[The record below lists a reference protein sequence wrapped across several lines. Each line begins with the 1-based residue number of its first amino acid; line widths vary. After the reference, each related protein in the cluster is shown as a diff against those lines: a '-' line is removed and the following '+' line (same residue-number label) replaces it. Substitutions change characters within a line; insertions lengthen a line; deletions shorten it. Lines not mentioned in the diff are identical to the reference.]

1 MSNQSIEPP
10 EEGLLQA
17 RRFLRDLQAEHPTRG
32 GAVGIALDEPVLDS
46 CLANLNQRRNFQPTD
61 DPEVVERNGIRLDRK
76 LEERRIALAE
86 NLIRRVDPG
95 PFEDPVY
102 LALIAYQAASIEM
115 ALPDSIEGK
124 RADPGWSRF
133 LIGTIHS
140 SELNAFAQR
149 FDSHGY
155 TVVAL
160 YSALIEFAYQA
171 AKAVVAAQNPT
182 GSSRSQAFVT
192 TNASA
197 DHVAAQLERNQEPVE
212 RLYRTLEAYFFN
224 GYPRAFAGEIVPVEH
239 VLPLTHLIGMAER
252 WIIAHEYGHGLAATV
267 DWTREP
273 AVNPGRAEEFFADNN
288 ATILTAMSAVKL
300 DGIPPEF
307 ALIGGTFALACL
319 EIFQRGLSV
328 VCCGKESSNASDADH
343 PPNKVR
349 AQNILDNF
357 DRFFDL
363 SAGGKSHGIDL
374 RLVLEPHRDG
384 IDNEASRVRSRIVF
398 QYPNTLLAIWGQ
410 VRPRLMKDFENG
422 RILNPMWS

>member
-1 MSNQSIEPP
+1 MSDPSTKPP

-32 GAVGIALDEPVLDS
+32 GPVRIALGESVLDA
-46 CLANLNQRRNFQPTD
+46 CLARLNERRNFQPTD
-61 DPEVVERNGIRLDRK
+61 DPDVVVRNGIKLDRK
-76 LEERRIALAE
+76 LEECRIALAE

-115 ALPDSIEGK
+115 ALPDSIEDK

-149 FDSHGY
+149 FDTHGY

-171 AKAVVAAQNPT
+171 AKVVVAAQNPT
-182 GSSRSQAFVT
+182 GSSRSQSFVT

-197 DHVAAQLERNQEPVE
+197 DHVAAQLERNQEPIE
-212 RLYRTLEAYFFN
+212 RLYRTLEAYFFK

-252 WIIAHEYGHGLAATV
+252 WIIAHEYGHGLAAAV
-267 DWTREP
+267 DWTRDP

-307 ALIGGTFALACL
+307 ALIGGTFALSCL

-328 VCCGKESSNASDADH
+328 VRCGKESGDASDVDH
-343 PPNKVR
+343 PSNRVR
-349 AQNILDNF
+349 AQNIGDNF
-357 DRFFDL
+357 DRFFD
-363 SAGGKSHGIDL
+363 SCADGKSHGINL
-374 RLVLEPHRDG
+374 RLVLEPHRNWSN
-384 IDNEASRVRSRIVF
+384 NEAPPVHIQRVF
-398 QYPNTLLAIWGQ
+398 QYPNTLLAIWAQ

-422 RILNPMWS
+422 RILNPIWS

>member
-1 MSNQSIEPP
+1 MSGPSTKPP

-32 GAVGIALDEPVLDS
+32 GAVGIALGESVLDA
-46 CLANLNQRRNFQPTD
+46 CLARLSERRNFQPTD
-61 DPEVVERNGIRLDRK
+61 DPDVVVRNGIKLDRK

-86 NLIRRVDPG
+86 KLIRRVDPG

-102 LALIAYQAASIEM
+102 LALIAYQASSIEM
-115 ALPDSIEGK
+115 ALLDPTEGK
-124 RADPGWSRF
+124 RAGPDWSRY

-149 FDSHGY
+149 FDTYGY

-182 GSSRSQAFVT
+182 RSSRSRSFVT

-197 DHVAAQLERNQEPVE
+197 DHVAAQLKRNPGPAE
-212 RLYRTLEAYFFN
+212 RLYRTLEAYFFT
-224 GYPRAFAGEIVPVEH
+224 GYPRAFAGETVPVEH

-252 WIIAHEYGHGLAATV
+252 WIIAHEYGHGLAAAV
-267 DWTREP
+267 DWTRNP
-273 AVNPGRAEEFFADNN
+273 AVNLGRAEEFFADNN
-288 ATILTAMSAVKL
+288 ATVLTALSAVKL

-328 VCCGKESSNASDADH
+328 VCCGKELGDASDSDH

-349 AQNILDNF
+349 AQNIVDNF
-357 DRFFDL
+357 DRLFDL
-363 SAGGKSHGIDL
+363 GADGKSHGIDL
-374 RLVLEPHRDG
+374 RWVLEPGRKR
-384 IDNEASRVRSRIVF
+384 IDDEASRLRSRMVF